1 MQSGMKSEPGEG
13 LCVRMPGEEQP
24 VFLLMKAGA
33 RPTLYTAVRKGEVQ
47 KSPKRQNTEAFHG
60 QADLKANKN

>member
-33 RPTLYTAVRKGEVQ
+33 RPTLYTAIR
-47 KSPKRQNTEAFHG
+47 
-60 QADLKANKN
+60 